1 MTLDELSALWVNVW
15 PWLALLTLLS
25 FWMLGAYNRLV
36 ALRAAILSAWSGVDQ
51 LVKTRSQVVLAL
63 LAAVADRLHGE
74 EAALAAA
81 GQAQSAVQQALA
93 GVGLR
98 LADASAVAAL
108 ADADSALAGRLAR
121 LVALAEQQSALRAD
135 IGVAAQLQA
144 LRELEPQL
152 GFARQRFNDAGARY
166 NLALAQFPTR
176 LLRPVFGFNLAGRF

>member
-1 MTLDELSALWVNVW
+1 MTLDELSALWSNLW
-15 PWLALLTLLS
+15 PWLALLALLS

-63 LAAVADRLHGE
+63 LAAVVDRLHGE
-74 EAALAAA
+74 EAAVAAA
-81 GQAQSAVQQALA
+81 DQAQSAVQQALA

-98 LADASAVAAL
+98 LAETSAVAAL
-108 ADADSALAGRLAR
+108 AEADSALAGRLAR

-135 IGVAAQLQA
+135 PSVSAPLLA

-152 GFARQRFNDAGARY
+152 GFARQQFNDAGTRY
-166 NLALAQFPTR
+166 NLALVQFPTR
-176 LLRPVFGFNLAGRF
+176 LLQAVFGFNLAGRF